1 MRKNIFFVVPHFSK
15 SIISDVW
22 CSNEGFILIYSRLSW
37 IPGFLSYFS
46 SNNWIKCTIGWIGR
60 QCKYR
65 QHKVPVVKK
74 KLALFLTSLFLSNTA
89 TVNIFFGL
97 KLDLKLQGNL
107 MFQIEK
113 MCSMQLENA
122 KCTKMC
128 QNNRLDCGHVCRL
141 KCHVKKIRNTKV

>member
-1 MRKNIFFVVPHFSK
+1 M
-15 SIISDVW
+15 
-22 CSNEGFILIYSRLSW
+22 
-37 IPGFLSYFS
+37 
-46 SNNWIKCTIGWIGR
+46 
-60 QCKYR
+60 
-65 QHKVPVVKK
+65 
-74 KLALFLTSLFLSNTA
+74 FLTSLFLSNTA

-141 KCHVKKIRNTKV
+141 KCHVKKDPEHKSVSQYDFTIYFSCQMSVILRVNCKYGTFIISPCLSVSPSAVLLRLAELERKL